1 MNSTYRTDDQR
12 LIDPRLIFFSC
23 KESKEAPKSAS
34 KAESAEGVMDVDEV
48 VAAPNRRSSTTRR
61 QSAAAEVAQE
71 VESSEGAEDENEFV
85 AAPNRRS
92 STTRRQSAVA
102 AEVAQEVESSEV
114 VASPNRRSSTTR
126 RQSAVAAEVA
136 QEVESSEGAM
146 DVEEVVA
153 SPHRRSSTSR
163 RQSAAAEVGYL
174 SGCNFTDDLVWFV
187 DEAGR
192 SRECAYLTLPEQ
204 TPFLCAVAG
213 ST

>member
-102 AEVAQEVESSEV
+102 AEVAQEVESSE
-114 VASPNRRSSTTR
+114 
-126 RQSAVAAEVA
+126 
-136 QEVESSEGAM
+136 GAM